1 MKYKGVI
8 FDMDNTL
15 LRSKIDFPGMKLEIH
30 RFLVDLGVA
39 APTQSL
45 GNVTTSMLMAGD

>member
-15 LRSKIDFPGMKLEIH
+15 LRSKIDFPGMKQEIH
-30 RFLVDLGVA
+30 RFLSILGWRL
-39 APTQSL
+39 QLSL
-45 GNVTTSMLMAGD
+45 LGM